1 MQIWKNL
8 TVYYCCALSSGFG
21 WFFFTL
27 CCLNPI
33 YLKLLNSICYTFIFF
48 SFYIIFGLIFF
59 VLSFCLIEAFD
70 EAAMVTESSMY
81 SLIH

>member
-1 MQIWKNL
+1 MEKSHCVLLLCTFFWFWL
-8 TVYYCCALSSGFG
+8 C
-21 WFFFTL
+21 FFFTL
-27 CCLNPI
+27 CCLNHI

-48 SFYIIFGLIFF
+48 SFYIIFGLSFF

-70 EAAMVTESSMY
+70 EVAMVTVSSMY